1 MIRREL
7 SIALQTDKTPAQYVE
22 LAQLVDGY
30 GFDALTVYGDLP
42 FHPSF
47 GPLLLMAPH
56 VRRARLGP
64 AGVSPSRM
72 SPVDIAASAAL
83 LALATP
89 GGAYLGLVRGAW
101 LAEHGI
107 REPDDPIRAIRE
119 TIEIV
124 RALHT
129 GAPGGYEGQ
138 VYRLA
143 GHVRAPYP
151 LPEQPVPVLI
161 GTWGPRL
168 AALAGELADEVKV
181 GGSANPDMVPV
192 MQGYIGAGEARA
204 GRPVG
209 TVGVVLGAVTVVD
222 EDREAARALARREV
236 ALYLPVVARLDPT
249 VEVPLDLV
257 ERIRQHVNTGEP
269 DRAARLISDDLL
281 GRFAFAG
288 TPADLIE
295 HCEAIFE
302 AGARRVEFGTP
313 HGLSAGEGI
322 RLLGEKVLPALRS
335 ARG

>member
-129 GAPGGYEGQ
+129 GACT
-138 VYRLA
+138 R
-143 GHVRAPYP
+143 
-151 LPEQPVPVLI
+151 
-161 GTWGPRL
+161 
-168 AALAGELADEVKV
+168 
-181 GGSANPDMVPV
+181 
-192 MQGYIGAGEARA
+192 
-204 GRPVG
+204 
-209 TVGVVLGAVTVVD
+209 
-222 EDREAARALARREV
+222 ARR
-236 ALYLPVVARLDPT
+236 AAMRGRSTGSPGTSAHPT
-249 VEVPLDLV
+249 
-257 ERIRQHVNTGEP
+257 R
-269 DRAARLISDDLL
+269 
-281 GRFAFAG
+281 
-288 TPADLIE
+288 
-295 HCEAIFE
+295 C
-302 AGARRVEFGTP
+302 
-313 HGLSAGEGI
+313 LSS
-322 RLLGEKVLPALRS
+322 LCLS
-335 ARG
+335 